1 MKGVQKRQTVC
12 LMDVSG
18 NTGYGKASYNFR
30 NKSVLRCITEQGFEK
45 IMKKIG
51 IGYENY
57 QKLIDDNCYYVDKTM
72 FIEDIVRKGGM
83 VTLFTRPRRFG
94 KTLTLSMLRTFF
106 EYGYDLQGNLINAK
120 HYFEGKRIMQADP
133 EILSMMGKYPVINLT
148 LKSAKQTN
156 FRAAFLKLRD
166 EIASEYRRHGYLLHS
181 DRLDD
186 TRKQMFSRMV
196 AVRKEEEI
204 DTDEKLKI
212 EVDKYSTSLKLLS
225 ECLAVHHE
233 IKVIILLDEYDV
245 PLENAYYSGFYNEM
259 TAFIRSLFE
268 SALKTNDFLEFAVV
282 TGCLCISKKSI
293 FTGLNNLKINSIRN
307 DNFAEGFGFTE
318 KETEEFLQYY
328 GIGDR
333 IPEAKEWYNGY
344 LFGKREIYNP
354 WSITNYVEGIVND
367 GKEYPEAY
375 WSNTSSNSII
385 KDLIDH
391 AGTETKKRTG

>member
-1 MKGVQKRQTVC
+1 
-12 LMDVSG
+12 
-18 NTGYGKASYNFR
+18 
-30 NKSVLRCITEQGFEK
+30 
-45 IMKKIG
+45 
-51 IGYENY
+51 
-57 QKLIDDNCYYVDKTM
+57 M

-83 VTLFTRPRRFG
+83 VTLFTRPRCFG

-156 FRAAFLKLRD
+156 FRAVFLKLRD

-268 SALKTNDFLEFAVV
+268 SALKN
-282 TGCLCISKKSI
+282 K
-293 FTGLNNLKINSIRN
+293 
-307 DNFAEGFGFTE
+307 
-318 KETEEFLQYY
+318 
-328 GIGDR
+328 
-333 IPEAKEWYNGY
+333 
-344 LFGKREIYNP
+344 
-354 WSITNYVEGIVND
+354 
-367 GKEYPEAY
+367 
-375 WSNTSSNSII
+375 
-385 KDLIDH
+385 
-391 AGTETKKRTG
+391 